1 MKKRKLSRIIAVA
14 IIAALTMTSF
24 IGCGNES
31 SKTATSSSSAEEIQ
45 DSIAGVETKLT
56 NAKLDGEEAPVE
68 GTVFRTMFTFTPP
81 PAGHGN
87 PLVNGG
93 PDWSMEPIL
102 YDYFCDYSP
111 QPEKTFK
118 PSLLESYD
126 FTDKVLTLK
135 LRENLKWSDGSPI
148 TADDLL
154 CDLYIDMTINKIAY
168 YGDSVTK
175 TDDRTVTIKFNT
187 DSPLILDYVLK
198 SPMRF
203 SKKEYGKFS
212 EEYKQV
218 FESMRQLK
226 DDGNYSFTKE
236 GDEKISNVTTEIN
249 NYLPDVKSIV
259 TSGPYVVETVTS
271 SEMIFKRNP
280 YYRNPLKIEK
290 IQAMRPTSNESQAV
304 SVMNKDFDGE
314 GMGLSTDMAKK
325 VAENNKD
332 TIRQMVIPEYS
343 ELGFCFNVNK
353 APTDDVKVRKAIAY
367 IIDKA
372 SIAPVSEPGMRLGD
386 EYAVGLPPS
395 IRDKYF
401 DKEFLDTLE
410 NYTMDTKKAE
420 ELLKDAGWSKKGD
433 KWVDANGESP
443 EIKIAGVGE
452 FPAYVV
458 MGEAAA
464 NMLKDFGLN
473 ASFTPKESAAYS
485 DYAISGDASMVID
498 GFGSTTS
505 TQHPFEAY
513 DALGWYGKRMNI
525 KDVDKG
531 EQVYKNA
538 VTGED
543 FKYSEKSRELFQAKD
558 DKEISEKAKEFA
570 KFFNDSMWFCPI
582 TEKYYIYRIHN
593 DKLSMAPAE
602 TGKELSDF
610 YWSGTTSALLG
621 KMLKAGQVYY
631 VK

>member
-14 IIAALTMTSF
+14 IITALTATSF
-24 IGCGNES
+24 IGCGNSDS
-31 SKTATSSSSAEEIQ
+31 STNSASSSQEVQ

-56 NAKLDGEEAPVE
+56 NAKLDGDEAPVE
-68 GTVFRTMFTFTPP
+68 GTVLTTMLTFTPP

-87 PLVNGG
+87 PAVNGG
-93 PDWSMEPIL
+93 PDWSMEPIM
-102 YDYFCDYSP
+102 YDYLCDYSP

-118 PSLLESYD
+118 PSALESYD
-126 FTDKVLTLK
+126 FTDKVLTMKLK
-135 LRENLKWSDGSPI
+135 DNLKWSDGSEI

-154 CDLYIDMTINKIAY
+154 CTIYIDMTINKTAY
-168 YGDSVTK
+168 YGESITK
-175 TDDRTVTIKFNT
+175 VDDKTIKIKYNT
-187 DSPLILDYVLK
+187 DSPLILDYILK
-198 SPMRF
+198 SPLRY
-203 SKKEYGKFS
+203 SRKDYGKFADQ
-212 EEYKQV
+212 YKQV
-218 FESMRQLK
+218 FETMRTVK
-226 DDGNYSFTKE
+226 DDGNYTMTKE
-236 GDEKISNVTTEIN
+236 GDEKISNITTEFN
-249 NYLPDVKSIV
+249 NYLPDVKTIM
-259 TSGPYVVETVTS
+259 TSGPYMVTTVTS
-271 SEMIFKRNP
+271 SEMVFERNP
-280 YYRNPLKIEK
+280 YYRTPLKIEK
-290 IQAMRPTSNESQAV
+290 IKGIRPTSTESQAV
-304 SVMNKDFDGE
+304 SVMNKDYDAE
-314 GMGLSTDMAKK
+314 GMGLSADMAKK

-332 TIRQMVIPEYS
+332 TIRQMVVPEYS
-343 ELGFCFNVNK
+343 ELGFCFNINK
-353 APTDDVKVRKAIAY
+353 APTDDVNVRKAIAY
-367 IIDKA
+367 IIDKQ
-372 SIAPVSEPGMRLGD
+372 SIAPVSEPGMRVGD
-386 EYAVGLPPS
+386 QYAVGLPPS

-401 DKEFLDTLE
+401 DQDFLDTLE
-410 NYTMDTKKAE
+410 DYTVNTEKAE

-433 KWVDANGESP
+433 KWVDKNGESP

-458 MGEAAA
+458 IGEAAA
-464 NMLKDFGLN
+464 NMLNEFGLN
-473 ASFTPKESAAYS
+473 ATFTPKESAAYS

-513 DALGWYGKRMNI
+513 DAISWYGKRMNI

-531 EQVYKNA
+531 EQVYKDP

-543 FKYSEKSRELFQAKD
+543 FKYSEESKKLFQAKND
-558 DKEISEKAKEFA
+558 EEIAEYAKPFA
-570 KFFNDSMWFCPI
+570 KFFNDAMWFCPI

-593 DKLSMAPAE
+593 EKLSMAPAE